1 MDVVRPSRR
10 RFAAPQDD
18 ESRLM
23 SHNTRHAEERDESLR
38 LEARSLLQLD
48 GPLIIGAGLAGLSA
62 ALAAANSGR
71 KVLVISPTALGQ
83 GAASA
88 WAQGGMAVALSDDD
102 APALHAQ
109 DTLIA
114 GAGLCDPEAVRV
126 LTEEGPAAVARLLAF
141 GAPFDRGADGKLIQS
156 LEAAHSRPR
165 VARVGGDGAGAAIMA
180 AVIAAVRGHPDIEVW
195 EHARARRLLQDAS
208 GRVRGALIER
218 EGALIEVAAPAVI
231 LATGGIGG
239 LYAVTTTPAEM
250 RGQGLGLAAMAGAV
264 IADAEFVQF
273 HPTAMDLGLDPA
285 PLATEALRGEG
296 ATLIDAN
303 DRPFMHDY
311 DPRGDLAPRD
321 VVSRAVADQI
331 ARGKGAFLDGRSA
344 IGAHFPTE
352 FPAVFK
358 AAMAAGLDP
367 RTAPIPIAPATHYHM
382 GGIATDLDGRTS
394 LAGLYA
400 AGECAS
406 TGVHGANRLASNSL
420 LEAAVFGARAGEA
433 AAREGPSTAPILP
446 VGPAPDLPVGALQT
460 LRLAMSRDAG
470 VLRTETGLRR
480 LSAEIADLEARHGL
494 APELVAARLVN
505 EGALARRESVG
516 AHARS
521 DYPHRAAG
529 ERSFRTLA
537 PASALMA
544 AE

>member
-1 MDVVRPSRR
+1 MSRQR
-10 RFAAPQDD
+10 IA
-18 ESRLM
+18 L
-23 SHNTRHAEERDESLR
+23 N
-38 LEARSLLQLD
+38 
-48 GPLIIGAGLAGLSA
+48 GPLVVGAGLAGLSA
-62 ALAAANSGR
+62 ALAAADAGR
-71 KVLVISPTALGQ
+71 AVLVLSPTALGQ

-88 WAQGGMAVALSDDD
+88 WAQGGMAVAVGADD
-102 APALHAQ
+102 APTLHAE

-114 GAGLCDPEAVRV
+114 GAGLCDPQAVRV
-126 LTEEGPAAVARLLAF
+126 LTEEGPAAVERLLTL
-141 GAPFDRGADGKLIQS
+141 GAPFDRDADGKLVQS
-156 LEAAHSRPR
+156 LEAAHSRSR

-180 AVIAAVRGHPDIEVW
+180 AVIAAARAHPDITVW
-195 EHARARRLLQDAS
+195 EQARARRLLQDAS
-208 GRVRGALIER
+208 GRVRGILVER
-218 EGALIEVAAPAVI
+218 GGALIDVEAPAVI

-250 RGQGLGLAAMAGAV
+250 RGQGLGLAAMAGAAV
-264 IADAEFVQF
+264 SDAEFVQF

-296 ATLIDAN
+296 ATLIDGSGRA
-303 DRPFMHDY
+303 FMQYY

-331 ARGKGAFLDGRSA
+331 AKGKGAFLEGRSA
-344 IGAHFPTE
+344 IGPHFPAA

-367 RTAPIPIAPATHYHM
+367 RTQPIPIAPATHYHM
-382 GGIATDLDGRTS
+382 GGIATDLDGQTS
-394 LAGLYA
+394 IPGLYA

-420 LEAAVFGARAGEA
+420 LEAAVFGARAGAA
-433 AAREGPSTAPILP
+433 AARDKSADSLPILHAEP
-446 VGPAPDLPVGALQT
+446 TPDLPDAALQT
-460 LRLAMSRDAG
+460 LRQAMSQDAG
-470 VLRTETGLRR
+470 VLRHDKGLRN
-480 LSAEIADLEARHGL
+480 LLGEIADMEARHGL
-494 APELVAARLVN
+494 APELVAARLVV

-516 AHARS
+516 AHARA
-521 DYPHRAAG
+521 DYPERAG
-529 ERSFRTLA
+529 GVRSFRTLH